1 MSIHLDIRGLKWA
14 SNQEL
19 PRTLN
24 FWMFLNVWYEFL
36 QELYQYYEDSNE
48 IMQVNEF
55 QSYPPYCCDL
65 ANEYNV
71 LSH

>member
-24 FWMFLNVWYEFL
+24 SFEMFDEFL
-36 QELYQYYEDSNE
+36 QKLYQYYEDSNE